1 MAEQRGE
8 WGVTANLHGCLF
20 GGDANV
26 KLDPKSKWVFAN
38 VKLDPKFQILKL
50 VSKAK
55 FSVQKVLFPSR
66 KKEAISDW
74 GGREGIGWY
83 APSHAL
89 SPLGSQLKLGGA
101 AQHPSP
107 PRLMPSLLRGTVC
120 APALSFPRGTPG
132 APNLPSSQDPCWHGG
147 SFPTVVRTS
156 SYRRCRQASARRW

>member
-1 MAEQRGE
+1 M
-8 WGVTANLHGCLF
+8 GVFL

-50 VSKAK
+50 VNKAK

-83 APSHAL
+83 
-89 SPLGSQLKLGGA
+89 
-101 AQHPSP
+101 
-107 PRLMPSLLRGTVC
+107 
-120 APALSFPRGTPG
+120 
-132 APNLPSSQDPCWHGG
+132 
-147 SFPTVVRTS
+147 
-156 SYRRCRQASARRW
+156 